1 MRTEVSV
8 EQALATARSYYV
20 VDGNGIAWVV
30 CSDPFTAVHRLNT
43 AVKSFPDKDFHLE
56 MDVQEVGE

>member
-1 MRTEVSV
+1 MRAEVSV

-20 VDGNGIAWVV
+20 VDGNGMAWSVF
-30 CSDPFTAVHRLNT
+30 SDPFTAVYRLGT
-43 AVKSFPDKDFHLE
+43 AVRSFPHAGFHLE